1 MPVSSLLQL
10 AKHRAERSGLDM
22 FVVPEATMARVRRHA
37 PRDPWRGYIVTPE
50 GECLPWR
57 I

>member
-1 MPVSSLLQL
+1 MPVSDLLTL

-22 FVVPEATMARVRRHA
+22 IVIPDAETARVRRHA
-37 PRDPWRGYIVTPE
+37 PRGDWRGFIVTPE